1 MHATD
6 SLSDMLPTNP
16 SIRGQKPSAT
26 LTIHE
31 LSQAL
36 ERQGKQ
42 VYRVGFGQS
51 PFPVPAPVVEALRAN
66 AFRKEYL
73 PVKGL
78 GMLREAVANHHR
90 DIDGISCVAGDVLIG
105 PGSKELMFL
114 LELVCVADVLIPS
127 PSWVS
132 YAPQAQMLGRRVVWI
147 PAPRDY
153 GWRLAAE
160 SLDAACSSEPLRP
173 RLLILN
179 YPNNPTGL
187 TYTRD
192 ELIALADVARKY
204 RLLILSDE
212 IYGRLHFKGAHVSIA
227 RFYPEGTII
236 SSGLSK
242 WCGAG
247 GWRLGTFLVPAG
259 LQELR
264 ERIAACASETYT
276 TASAPVQYA
285 AVRAFEGGPVIEAYL
300 AHARRILK
308 ALGEF
313 AARRLREAGVL
324 VANPEGGF
332 YLLPDFSAH
341 AESLH
346 RRGIQT
352 GGEMCRRLLEAT
364 GVALLP
370 GSEFG
375 RPASE
380 FTARFCFVDFDGE
393 KCLAE
398 SMAGAVIDEA
408 FLLKHCAKVTMAAD
422 LIAAWIR

>member
-1 MHATD
+1 MTD
-6 SLSDMLPTNP
+6 SLFDALPINP
-16 SIRGQKPSAT
+16 AIRGRKPSAT

-36 ERQGKQ
+36 ESQGKQ
-42 VYRVGFGQS
+42 VFKVGFGQS
-51 PFPVPAPVVEALRAN
+51 PFPVPAPVVEALQAN
-66 AFRKEYL
+66 ASRKEYL

-78 GMLREAVANHHR
+78 GALREAVASHHR
-90 DIDGISCVAGDVLIG
+90 DIDGISCNSDDVLIG

-114 LELVCVADVLIPS
+114 LELVVVADVLIPS

-132 YAPQAQMLGRRVVWI
+132 YAPQAEILGRRVVWI
-147 PAPRDY
+147 PAPRES
-153 GWRLAAE
+153 GWRPAAE
-160 SLDAACSSEPLRP
+160 AIDAIGSEDRSRP

-187 TYTRD
+187 TYTPD
-192 ELIALADVARKY
+192 ELSAIADVAR
-204 RLLILSDE
+204 RRQLLVLSDE
-212 IYGRLHFKGAHVSIA
+212 IYGRLHYQGAHVSIA
-227 RFYPEGTII
+227 RYYPEGTII

-247 GWRLGTFLVPAG
+247 GWRLGTFVVPAA
-259 LQELR
+259 LRELR
-264 ERIAACASETYT
+264 ERIATCASETYT

-285 AVRAFEGGPVIEAYL
+285 AVRAYEGGPAIGEYL
-300 AHARRILK
+300 DRSRRILK

-313 AARRLREAGVL
+313 VATRLREAGVAA
-324 VANPEGGF
+324 ANPEGGF
-332 YLLPDFSAH
+332 YLLPDFSPH
-341 AESLH
+341 ADSFH

-352 GGEMCRRLLEAT
+352 GAEMCRRLLEET

-393 KCLAE
+393 NCLARIKD
-398 SMAGAVIDEA
+398 SGGAIGEA
-408 FLLKHCAKVTMAAD
+408 FLREHCGKVTTAAD